1 MIRLF
6 LRRGGSEHL
15 LTAHNDSSLIVDR
28 LCDEARG
35 QNIAITCFYF
45 DFAAREEHSATGML
59 GSLLQQIVGGMERI
73 PEEILR
79 ALRDQK
85 RAIGGRRLRL
95 VDIVKM
101 LQLVTPSQPTFMC
114 IDALD
119 ECTGVQRVKLLD
131 SLKQILEKSS
141 HTRIFVTGRPHVRAE
156 IEMRLAGRVISVS
169 IRHSKDDI
177 ISYLRVRLRDDQAPD
192 AMDEALEAEILE
204 MIPETLSEM
213 WVEAMALRIRPQTI
227 G

>member
-1 MIRLF
+1 V
-6 LRRGGSEHL
+6 
-15 LTAHNDSSLIVDR
+15 LTTHDDSSPIVDR
-28 LCDEARG
+28 LCDEAKG

-45 DFAAREEHSATGML
+45 DFGAREEHSATGIL
-59 GSLLQQIVGGMERI
+59 GSLLKQIVGGMERI
-73 PEEILR
+73 PEEISR
-79 ALRDQK
+79 ALQDQK
-85 RAIGGRRLRL
+85 KAIGGRRPRL
-95 VDIVKM
+95 ADIVKM
-101 LQLVTPSQPTFMC
+101 LRLITPLQPTFMC

-131 SLKQILEKSS
+131 SLREILEKSP
-141 HTRIFVTGRPHVRAE
+141 HIRIFVTGRPHVRTE
-156 IEMRLAGRVISVS
+156 VEKRLAGRMINVS